1 MVFAFHD
8 YLTFLNFS
16 SLKLLMSLISLTYF
30 ILILTSSTYYLVS
43 NFILTNHGLSKRIK
57 KAFCLR
63 DENSTHEKNNQPERK
78 PSEPRKK
85 IFAKQGKN
93 FQKNLRF
100 GDKSLDPREK
110 MIDPRGHEIHD
121 I

>member
-1 MVFAFHD
+1 
-8 YLTFLNFS
+8 
-16 SLKLLMSLISLTYF
+16 MSTRRKF
-30 ILILTSSTYYLVS
+30 DPREKQST
-43 NFILTNHGLSKRIK
+43 R
-57 KAFCLR
+57 
-63 DENSTHEKNNQPERK
+63 EK